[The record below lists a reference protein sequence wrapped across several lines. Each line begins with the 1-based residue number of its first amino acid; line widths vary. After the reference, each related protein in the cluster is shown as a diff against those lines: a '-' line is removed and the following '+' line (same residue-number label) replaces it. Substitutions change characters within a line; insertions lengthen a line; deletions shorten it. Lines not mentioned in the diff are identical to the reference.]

1 MTGKETNKNK
11 NRIISNI
18 MLVVNAKVFD
28 NIFQF
33 ICMIPIFL
41 LCIIG
46 CSDVPYTGQVL
57 TEVIPTRKGGIN
69 RKTR

>member
-1 MTGKETNKNK
+1 MGNVKRITDAMTGKETNKNK

-41 LCIIG
+41 L
-46 CSDVPYTGQVL
+46 
-57 TEVIPTRKGGIN
+57 
-69 RKTR
+69 